1 MSRILKIFAVLFVIS
16 AAASSG
22 GVFWVYHNYIKPG
35 PLEADTVL
43 VIHRGSGIVQISREL
58 AGAGVIENPFIFRKG
73 FRHLAADLPLRAGEY
88 RFPARAPV
96 RDVVAILQSGKTVV
110 RRVTLAEGM
119 TSAAIAAK
127 LTETPG
133 LTGSIGAV
141 PAEGSLLP
149 ETYHFSFGDDRRAIV
164 ARVRGSMKKLLGELW
179 PKRAKELPIQSA
191 EEAVILASIVE
202 KETGVDSE
210 RARVAAVF
218 INRLRRKMRLQSDP
232 TVIYGLTRGERS
244 LGRRLT
250 RVDLEGRTPFNTY
263 VIKGLPPT
271 PIANPGREALRA
283 VLHPADTDE
292 LYFVADGT
300 GGHVFAR
307 TLKEHNRNVAR
318 WRKIRDRRRKKQR
331 VNRAGRSG
339 FFRRPSKEQIG
350 PSGRQG
356 GQQPDGGVHRP
367 RKTDAGPVASE
378 TANDDPCRVVRFHQ
392 ERHAERVAVRDAAFD
407 EAGTDH
413 GYADS
418 VVKKFATQG
427 LAIGFDGRL
436 AG

>member
-1 MSRILKIFAVLFVIS
+1 MSRILKVFAVLFILV

-22 GVFWVYHNYIKPG
+22 GVFWVYHNYMKPG
-35 PLEADTVL
+35 PLEADRVL
-43 VIHRGSGIVQISREL
+43 LIQRGSGVVQISREL
-58 AGAGVIENPFIFRKG
+58 AKAGVIENPFIFRKG

-88 RFPARAPV
+88 LFPARAPV
-96 RDVVAILQSGKTVV
+96 HDVVAILQSGKTVV
-110 RRVTLAEGM
+110 RRITVTEGM
-119 TSAAIAAK
+119 SSAAVVAK
-127 LTETPG
+127 LADTPG
-133 LTGSIGAV
+133 LSGLIGDV

-164 ARVRGSMKKLLGELW
+164 ARMRGSMNKLVNELW
-179 PKRAKELPIQSA
+179 PMRAKDLPIRTA

-202 KETGVDSE
+202 KETGIDSE

-218 INRLRRKMRLQSDP
+218 VNRLRRNMRLQSDP

-250 RVDLEGRTPFNTY
+250 RTDLESRTAFNTY

-283 VLHPADTDE
+283 VLHPANTDE

-318 WRKIRDRRRKKQR
+318 WRKIRDQRRK
-331 VNRAGRSG
+331 
-339 FFRRPSKEQIG
+339 
-350 PSGRQG
+350 
-356 GQQPDGGVHRP
+356 
-367 RKTDAGPVASE
+367 
-378 TANDDPCRVVRFHQ
+378 TAD
-392 ERHAERVAVRDAAFD
+392 
-407 EAGTDH
+407 
-413 GYADS
+413 
-418 VVKKFATQG
+418 
-427 LAIGFDGRL
+427 
-436 AG
+436 

>member
-1 MSRILKIFAVLFVIS
+1 MSRILKIFAVLFILV

-22 GVFWVYHNYIKPG
+22 GVFWVYHHYVKPG

-43 VIHRGSGIVQISREL
+43 VIQRGSGIAQISREL
-58 AGAGVIENPFIFRKG
+58 AKAGIIESPFIFRKG

-88 RFPARAPV
+88 LFPARLPV

-110 RRVTLAEGM
+110 RRVTVAEGM
-119 TSAAIAAK
+119 TSAAVVAK
-127 LTETPG
+127 LAETPG
-133 LTGSIGAV
+133 LSGTVDSV

-164 ARVRGSMKKLLGELW
+164 ARMRGSMNKLLGELW
-179 PKRAKELPIQSA
+179 PKRARELPIQSA

-232 TVIYGLTRGERS
+232 TVIYGLTLGKRT

-250 RVDLEGRTPFNTY
+250 RVDLESQTAFNTY

-271 PIANPGREALRA
+271 PIANPGREALQA
-283 VLHPADTDE
+283 VLHPANTEE

-318 WRKIRDRRRKKQR
+318 WRKIRDQRRK
-331 VNRAGRSG
+331 S
-339 FFRRPSKEQIG
+339 
-350 PSGRQG
+350 
-356 GQQPDGGVHRP
+356 
-367 RKTDAGPVASE
+367 
-378 TANDDPCRVVRFHQ
+378 
-392 ERHAERVAVRDAAFD
+392 AE
-407 EAGTDH
+407 
-413 GYADS
+413 
-418 VVKKFATQG
+418 
-427 LAIGFDGRL
+427 
-436 AG
+436 